1 MSGATTPRTG
11 VFLAA
16 LVFLATVGCPTDE
29 DLSFCERILT
39 VSEAPADHDALDTL
53 LGEVRQEIYPDSL
66 DLHIALGPAPIDG
79 AFFQANLDLT
89 TADWDPRER
98 HYQIQYT
105 DWLFDDP
112 PGHAACGAVLI
123 HEHKHVEDYAGM
135 DTAELAEF
143 TIGYLAGGEEVY
155 AYERETDMKVLEV
168 GCGEALIE
176 LREWAYDHLDEDDY
190 QRYLEQ
196 YYTPDEIREW
206 MGENGEGNH
215 AQR

>member
-1 MSGATTPRTG
+1 MTPPGLPSPRT
-11 VFLAA
+11 VAFLAA
-16 LVFLATVGCPTDE
+16 FVSFATVGCPTDE
-29 DLSFCERILT
+29 DLSFCEHILT
-39 VSEAPADHDALDTL
+39 VAEDPADHDALAAL
-53 LGEVRQEIYPDSL
+53 LGEVRQEIYPDLL
-66 DLHIALGPAPIDG
+66 DLHIDLGPAAIDG

-89 TADWDPRER
+89 TADWEPRER

-112 PGHAACGAVLI
+112 PSHAACGAVLV

-135 DTAELAEF
+135 DAAELAEF
-143 TIGYLAGGEEVY
+143 TIAYLAGGEEVH
-155 AYERETDMKVLEV
+155 AYERETDLRVLEV

-176 LREWAYDHLDEDDY
+176 LREWAYDHLDQADY

-206 MGENGEGNH
+206 MEEH
-215 AQR
+215 PTD